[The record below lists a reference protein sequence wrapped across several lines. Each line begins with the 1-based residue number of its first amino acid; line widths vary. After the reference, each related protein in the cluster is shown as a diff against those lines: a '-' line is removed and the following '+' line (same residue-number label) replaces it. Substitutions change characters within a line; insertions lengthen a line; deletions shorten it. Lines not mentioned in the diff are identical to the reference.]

1 MTTRMKRI
9 TNFLGFYKPVSVQG
23 GHFMI
28 YLAVLAFGVTLGLPI
43 AVIFASR
50 AQANAASTALE
61 GIARQPDAA
70 PQIQTAMI
78 IGLALIESLV
88 IYSLLMFF
96 LLYNKLPEGEILKEM
111 IDADAKRVATDVRSG
126 N

>member
-1 MTTRMKRI
+1 
-9 TNFLGFYKPVSVQG
+9 
-23 GHFMI
+23 MI

-50 AQANAASTALE
+50 AQGSATSTALE
-61 GIARQPDAA
+61 GIARQPEATG
-70 PQIQTAMI
+70 QIQTAMI

-88 IYSLLMFF
+88 IYALLMFF
-96 LLYNKLPEGEILKEM
+96 ILQTKLPEGEMLKEM
-111 IDADAKRVATDVRSG
+111 IDADARRVATDVRSG

>member
-1 MTTRMKRI
+1 
-9 TNFLGFYKPVSVQG
+9 
-23 GHFMI
+23 MI

-43 AVIFASR
+43 AVIFASTAQGR
-50 AQANAASTALE
+50 ATSTALE

-70 PQIQTAMI
+70 PRIQTAMI

-88 IYSLLMFF
+88 IYALLMFF
-96 LLYNKLPEGEILKEM
+96 ILQAKLPADDMLRGM
-111 IDADAKRVATDVRSG
+111 IEADAQRVATDVGDG

>member
-1 MTTRMKRI
+1 MT
-9 TNFLGFYKPVSVQG
+9 
-23 GHFMI
+23 

-50 AQANAASTALE
+50 AQGSATSTALE

-70 PQIQTAMI
+70 PRIQTAMI

-88 IYSLLMFF
+88 IYALLMFF
-96 LLYNKLPEGEILKEM
+96 ILQLNNLPDKAMLLDLIRASAEQMGANQ
-111 IDADAKRVATDVRSG
+111 
-126 N
+126 